1 VILDTSAQVC
11 VELFINET
19 TRLKQLNIHS
29 LEHRRL
35 YFDFIRGVTSYYS
48 GLPVST
54 EMTFSH
60 YDPALLEATRIRF
73 LNTSAI
79 TLSGLTSLLN
89 VS

>member
-1 VILDTSAQVC
+1 M
-11 VELFINET
+11 
-19 TRLKQLNIHS
+19 
-29 LEHRRL
+29 
-35 YFDFIRGVTSYYS
+35 
-48 GLPVST
+48 ST

-79 TLSGLTSLLN
+79 TMSGLTSLLN

>member
-1 VILDTSAQVC
+1 MHITIYGIVC
-11 VELFINET
+11 ISSSVGN
-19 TRLKQLNIHS
+19 
-29 LEHRRL
+29 RRNL
-35 YFDFIRGVTSYYS
+35 WYYS

-60 YDPALLEATRIRF
+60 YGPALLEATRIRF